1 MASNNKRY
9 RFALIEQPGESD
21 PRRLP
26 TRYRRYQGYRPPP
39 PLVLRPNDPMAALLE
54 AFAYLDRRGEGFE
67 GWAPSLA
74 DNPIAFLLDA
84 LGDAVFLRDAKDG
97 RLIYRNRAA
106 RQLPLGR
113 REKPTAAPEKSEEPA
128 DTHTS
133 RRSMVFRWGR
143 LTLEVEVLQVLG

>member
-1 MASNNKRY
+1 
-9 RFALIEQPGESD
+9 
-21 PRRLP
+21 
-26 TRYRRYQGYRPPP
+26 
-39 PLVLRPNDPMAALLE
+39 MAALLE

-143 LTLEVEVLQVLG
+143 LTLEVEELQILG